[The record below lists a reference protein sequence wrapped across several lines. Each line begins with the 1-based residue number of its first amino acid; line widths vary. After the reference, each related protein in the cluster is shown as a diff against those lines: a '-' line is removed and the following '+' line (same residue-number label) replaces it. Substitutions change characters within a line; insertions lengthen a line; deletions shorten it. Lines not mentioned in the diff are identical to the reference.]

1 MGKKETGR
9 DRNMQLYNL
18 KEDRSQQNN
27 LADKNPKIVAA
38 MIRELEII
46 KKNNE

>member
-1 MGKKETGR
+1 
-9 DRNMQLYNL
+9 MQLYNL

-27 LADKNPKIVAA
+27 LADKNPEKVAA

-46 KKNNE
+46 KNNNK